1 MAFRRYSADRRQVY
15 IYKKG
20 CSMLRIITLAI
31 LCALSGGLATAGQAR
46 DFKDYPENWV
56 CAYGYNAG
64 GRMVWVY
71 GDTVQWK
78 PDAISSAQRAC
89 RARSGKCVSLGCFR
103 RL

>member
-1 MAFRRYSADRRQVY
+1 MTMMFR
-15 IYKKG
+15 
-20 CSMLRIITLAI
+20 LAI
-31 LCALSGGLATAGQAR
+31 LGVLVGGLATSAKAT
-46 DFKDYPENWV
+46 DFKDYPDNWI
-56 CAYGYNAG
+56 CAYAYNAG

-89 RARSGKCVSLGCFR
+89 RARSGKCVSMGCFR

>member
-1 MAFRRYSADRRQVY
+1 MT
-15 IYKKG
+15 
-20 CSMLRIITLAI
+20 SMTRLITLAI
-31 LCALSGGLATAGQAR
+31 LGALAGGLAVAAHALE
-46 DFKDYPENWV
+46 FKDYPDNWV

-64 GRMVWVY
+64 GRVVWVY

-78 PDAISSAQRAC
+78 PDAIASAQRAC